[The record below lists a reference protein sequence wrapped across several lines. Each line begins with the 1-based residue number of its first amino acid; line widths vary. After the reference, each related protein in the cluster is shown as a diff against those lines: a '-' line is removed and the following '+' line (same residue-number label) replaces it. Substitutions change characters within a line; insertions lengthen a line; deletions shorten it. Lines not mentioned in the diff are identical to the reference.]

1 MKRVYVVPD
10 LLASMTADALFAGR
24 PELQSAQPAGRE
36 QRSICSLGRW
46 FKAEPA
52 RSVAPAELRAP
63 SMTLDDDWVG
73 GWYARTRL
81 LQAAT
86 LASAPARDKPASADT
101 AGGGTN
107 FSADVVNEVKDFS

>member
-1 MKRVYVVPD
+1 MKREQVTPD

-24 PELQSAQPAGRE
+24 PELQAVQPASRE

-46 FKAEPA
+46 FKVEPA
-52 RSVAPAELRAP
+52 HSAAPVESRAP
-63 SMTLDDDWVG
+63 RLTLDDDWVG

-86 LASAPARDKPASADT
+86 LANAAGRAKPASAEV
-101 AGGGTN
+101 AGGATS
-107 FSADVVNEVKDFS
+107 FSADLVTQIKDFS